1 MMNSIEQIRA
11 QFPGLR
17 REVAYLDNA
26 ATTQICQA
34 SIDAMVKYWTN
45 GRSNIGRGLYPL
57 AEESMKQYA
66 NARCTVAGF
75 VGADVGQC
83 IFTKSVTEG
92 LNTLAFGLS
101 STVNKGDEILVS
113 PFEHHANLLP
123 WRRLA
128 RDRGAIV
135 RTMPMT
141 ADFKLDLDETLKM
154 MNDRT
159 RIVATTLV
167 SNVLGTIV
175 PVAKLSERAHQLGA
189 IVIVDAAQAVAHQ
202 RVSMKELGADVLVF
216 GAHKMYGPAGIAALV
231 CSDDIIDKMQPMIV
245 GGGMVDEVCDLLET
259 WKKGVEKF
267 EGGSPNVEGAIGF
280 AATCKFVNELIEND
294 EKRGQVRN
302 SVILIGK
309 LYKALSAMDRV
320 NVLSSI
326 DSKSIICF
334 TIEGAHPHDVAEL
347 LGSEGVYVRA
357 GNMCAQPL
365 VSKLA
370 SNGVIRLSLGIYNDE
385 EDIDKLLTFLPNV
398 IKLLV

>member
-1 MMNSIEQIRA
+1 MNKNIEQIRA

-66 NARCTVAGF
+66 DARCIVAGF
-75 VGADVGQC
+75 VGADAEQC

-92 LNTLAFGLS
+92 LNMLAFGLS
-101 STVNKGDEILVS
+101 SMINKGDEILVS

-123 WRRLA
+123 WLRLA

-141 ADFKLDLDETLKM
+141 AHFQLDVEGSLAM

-159 RIVATTLV
+159 KIVATTLV
-167 SNVLGTIV
+167 SNVLGAIV
-175 PVAKLSERAHQLGA
+175 PVQELADRAHKFGA
-189 IVIVDAAQAVAHQ
+189 IVVVDAAQAVAHQ
-202 RVSMKELGADVLVF
+202 GVSAKELGADALVF
-216 GAHKMYGPAGIAALV
+216 GSHKMYGPAGIAALV
-231 CSDDIIDKMQPMIV
+231 CSDDLIDRINPMIV
-245 GGGMVDEVCDLLET
+245 GGGMVDEVGDELET

-280 AATCKFVNELIEND
+280 AVACKFVNEYGGEKWGQAMNREFLI
-294 EKRGQVRN
+294 
-302 SVILIGK
+302 SK
-309 LYKALSAMDRV
+309 LYKALLSFDRV
-320 NVLSSI
+320 KVLSPI
-326 DSKSIICF
+326 DSRSIICF

-347 LGSEGVYVRA
+347 LGREGVCVRA

-365 VSKLA
+365 VTKLS
-370 SNGVIRLSLGIYNDE
+370 SNGVVRLSLGIYNDE
-385 EDIDKLLTFLPNV
+385 QDIDKILTFLPNA